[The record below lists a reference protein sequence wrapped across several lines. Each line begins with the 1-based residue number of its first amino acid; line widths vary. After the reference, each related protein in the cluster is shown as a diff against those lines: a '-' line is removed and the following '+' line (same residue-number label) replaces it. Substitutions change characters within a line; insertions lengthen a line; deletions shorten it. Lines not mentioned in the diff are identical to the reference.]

1 MGKKCCV
8 PGCRSGYAGV
18 VPSVVREL
26 CVLEHVFSIPADR
39 LLALFRVSERGY
51 SGSSHVE
58 VLTTAAMW
66 RKEVYPSFSEGLVS

>member
-1 MGKKCCV
+1 MPVGLRRR
-8 PGCRSGYAGV
+8 GSFRGE
-18 VPSVVREL
+18 REL

-39 LLALFRVSERGY
+39 LLTLFRVSERGY

-66 RKEVYPSFSEGLVS
+66 RKEVYPSSSEGLVS